1 VVSGDLTRRYPRRV
15 SEQGTAYDAD
25 VVVIGSGFGGSVA
38 ALRAAEKGYRVAVLE
53 AGRRFSNDTLPKT
66 SWELSKFLWAP
77 RLGWMGIQRITPLN
91 DVLVLSGAGVGGGSL
106 VYANTLYTP
115 LDDFYSDRQ
124 WAHITDWKAEL
135 APYYDQA
142 ERMLGVTNNTTM
154 TPSDV
159 EMKAVAEDMG
169 VGHTFALTPV
179 GVFFGPAG
187 QTVPDP
193 YFGGAGPE
201 RTGCIQCGECM
212 IGCRHNAKNRLDL
225 TYLHLAETLGAVI
238 HPETTVTAVR
248 PRPGGGYL
256 VETRHT
262 TRRSRHAT
270 YPAAQVVFAAGTLG
284 TQRLLLRMRDEGVL
298 SGLSPRLGELTRT
311 NSEAILGAMSKRK
324 SVDYTRGV
332 AITSS
337 FYPDARTHVEPV
349 RYGRGSN
356 AMGMLSTHMTDG
368 GGRVPRWLKWVGQ
381 LLRHPLLTRR
391 LLWLRGWSE
400 RTIIVLVM
408 QSLDNS
414 LTVRRKRGVL
424 GERLVT
430 RQGHGE
436 PNPTWIPVGNEV
448 TRRVAKRID
457 GVPGGSVGE
466 IANIPMT
473 AHIIGGCPIGDRP
486 ETGVIDPWHRLYGHP
501 GLHVLDGA
509 AVSANLGVNPS
520 LTITAQAE
528 RAMAFWPNNGEADP
542 RPSLGTSYQPV
553 PPVPPARPSVPAG
566 APAELR
572 LPLSAI

>member
-1 VVSGDLTRRYPRRV
+1 M
-15 SEQGTAYDAD
+15 
-25 VVVIGSGFGGSVA
+25 A

-66 SWELSKFLWAP
+66 SWDLKKFLWAP

-115 LDDFYSDRQ
+115 LDDFYRDRQ
-124 WAHITDWKAEL
+124 WAHITDWKTEL

-142 ERMLGVTNNTTM
+142 ERMLGVTKNTTM
-154 TPSDV
+154 TPSDI
-159 EMKAVAEDMG
+159 EMKAVAEEMG
-169 VGHTFALTPV
+169 VGHTFTLTPV
-179 GVFFGPAG
+179 GVFFGPPG
-187 QTVPDP
+187 QSVPDP

-225 TYLHLAETLGAVI
+225 TYLHLAEGLGAVI

-248 PRPGGGYL
+248 PRPEGGYL

-262 TRRSRHAT
+262 TKRNQHET
-270 YPAAQVVFAAGTLG
+270 FTAAQVVFAAGTLG
-284 TQRLLLRMRDEGVL
+284 TQRLLLRMRDGGVL
-298 SGLSPRLGELTRT
+298 PRLSSRLGELTRT

-324 SVDYTRGV
+324 RVDYTRGV

-337 FYPDARTHVEPV
+337 FYPDAQTHVEPV

-356 AMGMLSTHMTDG
+356 AMGLLSTHMTDG
-368 GGRVPRWLKWVGQ
+368 GGRLPRWVKWVGQ
-381 LLRHPLLTRR
+381 VLRHPLLTRR

-414 LTVRRKRGVL
+414 LTVRRKRSL
-424 GERLVT
+424 FGERLVT
-430 RQGHGE
+430 KQGHGE
-436 PNPTWIPVGNEV
+436 PNPTWIPAGNEV

-473 AHIIGGCPIGDRP
+473 AHIIGGCPIGDSP
-486 ETGVIDPWHRLYGHP
+486 ETGVIDPWHRLYGYE
-501 GLHVLDGA
+501 GLHVVDGA
-509 AVSANLGVNPS
+509 AISANLGVNPS

-528 RAMAFWPNNGEADP
+528 RAMAFWPNKGDP
-542 RPSLGTSYQPV
+542 DARPATGSSYEPVQPV
-553 PPVPPARPSVPAG
+553 APARPSVPAG

-572 LPLSAI
+572 LPLSTV

>member
-1 VVSGDLTRRYPRRV
+1 VSA
-15 SEQGTAYDAD
+15 QGTAYDAD

-66 SWELSKFLWAP
+66 SWDLKKFLWAP

-115 LDDFYSDRQ
+115 LDDFYRDRQ
-124 WAHITDWKAEL
+124 WAHITDWKTEL

-142 ERMLGVTNNTTM
+142 ERMLGVTQNTTM

-159 EMKAVAEDMG
+159 EMKAVAEEMG
-169 VGHTFALTPV
+169 VGHTFTLTPV
-179 GVFFGPAG
+179 GVFFGPPG
-187 QTVPDP
+187 KSVPDP

-225 TYLHLAETLGAVI
+225 TYLHLAEGLGAVI

-248 PRPGGGYL
+248 PRPEGGYV
-256 VETRHT
+256 VETRNT
-262 TRRSRHAT
+262 TRRSQHKTFTAG
-270 YPAAQVVFAAGTLG
+270 QVVFAAGTLG

-298 SGLSPRLGELTRT
+298 PRLSSRLGELTRT

-324 SVDYTRGV
+324 RVDYTRGV

-337 FYPDARTHVEPV
+337 FYPDAQTHVEPV

-356 AMGMLSTHMTDG
+356 AMGLLSTHMTDG
-368 GGRVPRWLKWVGQ
+368 GGRLPRWVKWVGQ
-381 LLRHPLLTRR
+381 VLRHPLLTRR

-414 LTVRRKRGVL
+414 LTVRRKRSL
-424 GERLVT
+424 FGERLVT
-430 RQGHGE
+430 KQGHGE
-436 PNPTWIPVGNEV
+436 PNPTWIPAGNDV

-473 AHIIGGCPIGDRP
+473 AHIIGGCPIGDSP
-486 ETGVIDPWHRLYGHP
+486 DSGVIDAWHRLYGYE
-501 GLHVLDGA
+501 GLHVVDGA
-509 AVSANLGVNPS
+509 AISANLGVNPS

-528 RAMAFWPNNGEADP
+528 RAMAFWPNKGEPDR
-542 RPSLGTSYQPV
+542 RPATGSSYEPVQPV
-553 PPVPPARPSVPAG
+553 APARPSVPSG

-572 LPLSAI
+572 LPLSAV

>member
-1 VVSGDLTRRYPRRV
+1 V

-270 YPAAQVVFAAGTLG
+270 HTAAQVVFAAGTLG

-501 GLHVLDGA
+501 GLHVMDGA